1 MEKINN
7 ENIGAID
14 VKLDE
19 LKIGR
24 YKVKIIGVILKVE
37 IEKVVLSVDK
47 KIIELKNSRLSMDG
61 LSPKLWGRFIVD
73 LEVKEN
79 GYEGEIIAW
88 NEFDKGLLDK
98 YWKLIFLERRVPD

>member
-1 MEKINN
+1 
-7 ENIGAID
+7 
-14 VKLDE
+14 
-19 LKIGR
+19 
-24 YKVKIIGVILKVE
+24 
-37 IEKVVLSVDK
+37 
-47 KIIELKNSRLSMDG
+47 MDG

-98 YWKLIFLERRVPD
+98 YWKLILLERRIPI

>member
-19 LKIGR
+19 LKIGK

-37 IEKVVLSVDK
+37 IEKIVLSVDK
-47 KIIELKNSRLSMDG
+47 KIIELK
-61 LSPKLWGRFIVD
+61 K
-73 LEVKEN
+73 
-79 GYEGEIIAW
+79 IA
-88 NEFDKGLLDK
+88 
-98 YWKLIFLERRVPD
+98 